1 MTPLNHTVC
10 RGGPDCQQSVISHT
24 LAMCWKVVLP
34 LCLVT
39 AGLCCYVL
47 KLKFGV
53 DVIKMTL
60 HLCER
65 RTLSPDTPT
74 SAEVKTISD
83 VEPGDKI
90 AK

>member
-1 MTPLNHTVC
+1 MTPLNHTLC
-10 RGGPDCQQSVISHT
+10 RGGPDCKQSLISHT
-24 LAMCWKVVLP
+24 LAISWKVVLP